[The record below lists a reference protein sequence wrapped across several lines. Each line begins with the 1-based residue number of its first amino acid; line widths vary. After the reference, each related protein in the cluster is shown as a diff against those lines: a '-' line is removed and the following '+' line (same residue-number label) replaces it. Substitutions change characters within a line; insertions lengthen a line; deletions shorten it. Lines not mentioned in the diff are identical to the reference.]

1 MNTAL
6 NNKIPI
12 KVPATVSLRSYQE
25 HGIRVMVKTLLKN
38 NSVYLADEQGLGKT
52 IQTILA
58 INTLGLARTLIIAPS
73 SVLLTWESE
82 ICKYSVNT
90 INPETIYP
98 ILKSKDFN
106 KTKVGLATYVIMSY
120 ELAKKYSYT
129 LSELKFRY
137 LVLDEAH
144 YVKNEK
150 AERTKNILGVLWD
163 SIPYRIALSGTPLA
177 NSVEDGYT
185 LFSRMAPDIDI
196 LSDKWKY
203 LNNFS
208 NKRVTPWG
216 IKWEGVKNAETLSKL
231 IRTRFFL
238 RRRKDEV
245 AKDLPSKTIQ
255 NIYLSKDYEVKIPK
269 EEKEAFAMQVRAM
282 LDKFNNGEFAHVIA
296 SPIQKYR
303 QAQGLAKLQF
313 AAEFIKE
320 RLTEGSV
327 VVFTYHKSVLEN
339 LKELFE
345 SLNPSVIDGSVPP
358 DKRKKEIDRFQSG
371 ETSLFLGQ
379 IKASGVGITL
389 TKANVAVV
397 VEMDYQPAV
406 ILQAFDRLHR
416 IGQQN
421 PVTIYNLIVKDSLD
435 EKISNIVLSKLE
447 SITKIVG

>member
-1 MNTAL
+1 
-6 NNKIPI
+6 
-12 KVPATVSLRSYQE
+12 
-25 HGIRVMVKTLLKN
+25 MVKTLLKN
-38 NSVYLADEQGLGKT
+38 KSIYLADEQGLGKT
-52 IQTILA
+52 LQTISA
-58 INTLGLARTLIIAPS
+58 ICTLGINKTLIISPS
-73 SVLLTWESE
+73 SVLLTWEAE
-82 ICKYSVNT
+82 LLKFSV
-90 INPETIYP
+90 PDQKEGMIYP

-106 KTKVGLATYVIMSY
+106 TTKIGLANFVIISY
-120 ELAKKYSYT
+120 ELAKKYANI
-129 LSELKFRY
+129 LSSCNFKY

-150 AERTKNILGVLWD
+150 AERTKNILGVLWNN
-163 SIPYRIALSGTPLA
+163 IPYRIALSGTPLA

-185 LFSRMAPDIDI
+185 LFSRMAPDIEI

-203 LNNFS
+203 LTNFS
-208 NKRVTPWG
+208 NKKITPWG
-216 IKWEGVKNAETLSKL
+216 IKWEGVKNADTLSKL
-231 IRTRFFL
+231 IRSRFFL

-245 AKDLPSKTIQ
+245 AKDLPPKTIQ

-269 EEKEAFAMQVRAM
+269 EEKEAFAMQVRLM
-282 LDKFNNGEFAHVIA
+282 LEKFNRGEFSHVIA
-296 SPIQKYR
+296 SPIQKHR

-313 AAEFIKE
+313 ASEFIKE

-358 DKRKKEIDRFQSG
+358 DKRKKEIDRFQNG

-389 TKANVAVV
+389 TKANVAVI
-397 VEMDYQPAV
+397 VELDYQPAV

-435 EKISNIVLSKLE
+435 EKISDVVMSKLE